1 MCVYLLRICILL
13 LVYCWFPSVQL
24 QYTDWIYHHTHKY
37 HIASMYLNTR
47 AHTHIYSALTT
58 CQTRYYIYLYRM
70 YCVCVCI
77 THRVC
82 VRVWM
87 CATLDPARCALYN
100 ALWYLEPGYN
110 IYVFSTC
117 TRYWGKSFDDIIIDL
132 FAVQLNFTAYSFS
145 TSAIIIRTHTQA
157 LEQSA
162 YFDFKVTE
170 STIAWW
176 IGSCVLQVFW

>member
-1 MCVYLLRICILL
+1 MSNTILYIPLSNVLRLCLYHPSSVCACLNVCNIGSRALRIIQCSLIS
-13 LVYCWFPSVQL
+13 WAWL
-24 QYTDWIYHHTHKY
+24 QYIRIY
-37 HIASMYLNTR
+37 
-47 AHTHIYSALTT
+47 
-58 CQTRYYIYLYRM
+58 
-70 YCVCVCI
+70 
-77 THRVC
+77 
-82 VRVWM
+82 
-87 CATLDPARCALYN
+87 
-100 ALWYLEPGYN
+100 